1 MKASQ
6 ALTTGASSTQTG
18 PCVARVK
25 LSLLSTLTQVRSN
38 PKCFSVKKKK
48 CLVCQEA
55 SHLMPH

>member
-25 LSLLSTLTQVRSN
+25 LNLLSTLTQVRSN
-38 PKCFSVKKKK
+38 PKCFSVKEKSVLFVRK
-48 CLVCQEA
+48 
-55 SHLMPH
+55 HHI